1 MCSGV
6 LVRHDTAFMGF
17 YAVDPKYQGIG
28 VGRELWAKTVAR
40 LDSSI
45 YNIGLYGVPSMSEKY
60 KRSGF
65 KIEDST
71 RMLIFES
78 EPGKRLSI
86 DQLKRTDDLVVVN
99 NDNSNDRSKI
109 ELLDNGQLSE
119 SGLIGKLVEYDEKV
133 HGHSRDRLLRNY
145 LFEADE
151 VPLALALVSSNTVE
165 TPAKR
170 GQTKDEP
177 ERKHSC
183 CSNEP
188 DHRAANEETLSS
200 SVKSSLSISDMSA
213 QNMAGAHQEL
223 VPQRQQGAQI
233 LGYGCI
239 RHDNTGGAM
248 VGPLYAK
255 SDDYCEVILRELID
269 RFAMPPGG
277 KYSLMSLTSNPQA
290 DKLLRRIGLVEM
302 DQCSRMFTQ
311 FIPEASLDQ
320 IYYVHSPNFTLF

>member
-1 MCSGV
+1 
-6 LVRHDTAFMGF
+6 MGF

-45 YNIGLYGVPSMSEKY
+45 HNIGLCGVPSMSDKY
-60 KRSGF
+60 KKSGF

-78 EPGKRLSI
+78 KPDKRLSI
-86 DQLKRTDDLVVVN
+86 DQLKRTDDLVVGSN
-99 NDNSNDRSKI
+99 GNSSGDRSKI
-109 ELLDNGQLSE
+109 ELFDNGQLSE
-119 SGLIGKLVEYDEKV
+119 LGLIGKLIEYDEKV

-145 LFEADE
+145 LFEANE
-151 VPLALALVSSNTVE
+151 VPLAVALVSSNTSK
-165 TPAKR
+165 TPTKR
-170 GQTKDEP
+170 GQTKDEA
-177 ERKHSC
+177 ERKHSY
-183 CSNEP
+183 CSNQP
-188 DHRAANEETLSS
+188 DDRANNEETLSS
-200 SVKSSLSISDMSA
+200 SAKSSLSISDMMSA
-213 QNMAGAHQEL
+213 QNMAGARQEL
-223 VPQRQQGAQI
+223 VSQKQAAQI

-255 SDDYCEVILRELID
+255 SDDYCEVILRELVD
-269 RFAMPPGG
+269 RFAISPGG

-290 DKLLRRIGLVEM
+290 DKLLRRIGLVQM